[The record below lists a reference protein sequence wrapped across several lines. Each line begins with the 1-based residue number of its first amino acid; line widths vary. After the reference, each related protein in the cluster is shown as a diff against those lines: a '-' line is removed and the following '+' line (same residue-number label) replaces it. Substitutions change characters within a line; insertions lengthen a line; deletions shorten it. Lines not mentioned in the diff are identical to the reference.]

1 MPVDA
6 IPLLEELA
14 PLSSLPKSALAE
26 IAKLVRCRDFAPGER
41 IIARGDPGDAMYIIA
56 SGEVRV
62 PILDASGR
70 EKMIAK
76 LSRGQFF
83 GEMALMTGDPRT
95 ADVFA
100 EGPVSALVIEKE
112 GFHKITRETPSLA
125 RFLTQILAHRLTE
138 GGFMASKTI
147 GKYQLLGEL
156 GRGGMSVV
164 YNAVH
169 ISLNRPVAVKM
180 LSHELAFDECF
191 RASFQQEAR
200 IIAGLSHENIVQV
213 YDTEQAY
220 ATYFIMMEFIAGTSL
235 AKLIEASGR
244 LPASQVRDILIQM
257 CRALGF
263 AHDRG
268 IVHRDVKPSN
278 VIMTPDGRV
287 KLMDFGLARVQAA
300 EPKPEDEEVV
310 GTVEYMSPEQIRG
323 LAVDRRTDIYALGIV
338 AFEMLSGDV
347 PFRAENPYEVLRAH
361 VTEPLPPLRERAAG
375 VPEDL
380 VQFVERATRKDPAER
395 FQTLEEAERLLT
407 QRRAAGLPS
416 VREGKV
422 ITIFYAPSE
431 AGSVERAVA
440 ELRQSLIANP
450 NVRMATSTLTAPT

>member
-1 MPVDA
+1 MIGLRRNACAARSTERRRLSFRADSPRWDQGHVMLASSRVSTILPVQAKRAEAIMPVDA
-6 IPLLEELA
+6 IPLLEDLGS
-14 PLSSLPKSALAE
+14 LSSLTKPALAE
-26 IAKLVRCRDFAPGER
+26 IAKLGRFRDFAPGER
-41 IIARGDPGDAMYIIA
+41 I
-56 SGEVRV
+56 
-62 PILDASGR
+62 
-70 EKMIAK
+70 
-76 LSRGQFF
+76 
-83 GEMALMTGDPRT
+83 
-95 ADVFA
+95 
-100 EGPVSALVIEKE
+100 IEKE

-125 RFLTQILAHRLTE
+125 RFLTQILADRLTE

-169 ISLNRPVAVKM
+169 TSLNRPVAVKM
-180 LSHELAFDECF
+180 LNHELAFDERF

-200 IIAGLSHENIVQV
+200 VIAGLSHENIVQV

-244 LPASQVRDILIQM
+244 FPGSQARDILIQM

-287 KLMDFGLARVQAA
+287 KLMDFGLAQVQATEA
-300 EPKPEDEEVV
+300 KPDDEEVV

-323 LAVDRRTDIYALGIV
+323 
-338 AFEMLSGDV
+338 
-347 PFRAENPYEVLRAH
+347 P
-361 VTEPLPPLRERAAG
+361 
-375 VPEDL
+375 
-380 VQFVERATRKDPAER
+380 
-395 FQTLEEAERLLT
+395 
-407 QRRAAGLPS
+407 
-416 VREGKV
+416 
-422 ITIFYAPSE
+422 
-431 AGSVERAVA
+431 
-440 ELRQSLIANP
+440 
-450 NVRMATSTLTAPT
+450 

>member
-6 IPLLEELA
+6 IPLLEELGS
-14 PLSSLPKSALAE
+14 LSSLTKPALAE
-26 IAKLVRCRDFAPGER
+26 IAKLGRFRDFAPGER

-56 SGEVRV
+56 SGDVRV
-62 PILDASGR
+62 PILDARGR

-83 GEMALMTGDPRT
+83 GEMSLLTGDPRT

-125 RFLTQILAHRLTE
+125 RFLTQILADRLTE

-169 ISLNRPVAVKM
+169 TSLNRPVAVKM
-180 LSHELAFDECF
+180 LNHELAFDERF
-191 RASFQQEAR
+191 RASF
-200 IIAGLSHENIVQV
+200 H
-213 YDTEQAY
+213 
-220 ATYFIMMEFIAGTSL
+220 
-235 AKLIEASGR
+235 
-244 LPASQVRDILIQM
+244 
-257 CRALGF
+257 
-263 AHDRG
+263 
-268 IVHRDVKPSN
+268 HRDVKPSN

-310 GTVEYMSPEQIRG
+310 GTVEYMSPEQIRALG
-323 LAVDRRTDIYALGIV
+323 VDRRTDIYALGIM
-338 AFEMLSGDV
+338 AFEMLSGAV

-361 VTEPLPPLRERAAG
+361 VTKPLPPLRERSPG
-375 VPEDL
+375 VPDDL
-380 VQFVERATRKDPAER
+380 VQFVDRATRKDPAER

-407 QRRAAGLPS
+407 QGRAAGLPS

-431 AGSVERAVA
+431 AGSVERAIA

-450 NVRMATSTLTAPT
+450 HVRMATSTLTAPT

>member
-6 IPLLEELA
+6 IPLLEELG
-14 PLSSLPKSALAE
+14 PLSSLTKSALAG
-26 IAKLVRCRDFAPGER
+26 IVKLVRCRDFAPGER

-56 SGEVRV
+56 SGDVRV
-62 PILDASGR
+62 PILDARGR

-83 GEMALMTGDPRT
+83 GEMSLLTGDPRT

-125 RFLTQILAHRLTE
+125 RFLTQILADRLTE

-169 ISLNRPVAVKM
+169 TSLNRPVAVKM
-180 LSHELAFDECF
+180 LNHELAFDERF

-200 IIAGLSHENIVQV
+200 VIAGLSHENIVQV

-244 LPASQVRDILIQM
+244 FPESQARDILIQM

-263 AHDRG
+263 AHGHG

-310 GTVEYMSPEQIRG
+310 GTVEYMSPEQIRALG
-323 LAVDRRTDIYALGIV
+323 VDRRTDIYALGIM

-347 PFRAENPYEVLRAH
+347 PFRAENPYDVLRAH
-361 VTEPLPPLRERAAG
+361 VSEPVPPLRDRTAG

-407 QRRAAGLPS
+407 QGRAAGLPS

-431 AGSVERAVA
+431 AGSVERALA
-440 ELRQSLIANP
+440 ELRRSLIANP
-450 NVRMATSTLTAPT
+450 NVRLATSTLTAPT

>member
-14 PLSSLPKSALAE
+14 PLSSLTKSALAE
-26 IAKLVRCRDFAPGER
+26 IAKLVRFRDFAPGER

-56 SGEVRV
+56 SGDVRV

-125 RFLTQILAHRLTE
+125 RFLTQILADRLTE

-156 GRGGMSVV
+156 GRGGMSIV

-169 ISLNRPVAVKM
+169 TSLNRPVAVKM
-180 LSHELAFDECF
+180 LNHELALDERF

-200 IIAGLSHENIVQV
+200 VIAGLSHENIVQV

-235 AKLIEASGR
+235 TKLIEASGQ
-244 LPASQVRDILIQM
+244 LPESQVRDILIQM
-257 CRALGF
+257 CRALSF
-263 AHDRG
+263 AHRHG

-323 LAVDRRTDIYALGIV
+323 LGVDRRADIYALGIM

-347 PFRAENPYEVLRAH
+347 PFPAKNPYDVLRAH
-361 VTEPLPPLRERAAG
+361 VAEPLPPLRERSAG

-407 QRRAAGLPS
+407 QGRAAGLPS

-431 AGSVERAVA
+431 AGSVERAITA
-440 ELRQSLIANP
+440 LHQSLVANP
-450 NVRMATSTLTAPT
+450 NVRMATSTLTAPI

>member
-1 MPVDA
+1 MRDDTM
-6 IPLLEELA
+6 LLKELD
-14 PLSSLPKSALAE
+14 PFSSLTRSALAG
-26 IAKLVRCRDFAPGER
+26 IVKLVRFRDFAPGER
-41 IIARGDPGDAMYIIA
+41 IIAKGDPGDAMYIIA
-56 SGEVRV
+56 SGDVRV

-70 EKMIAK
+70 EKMIAR

-83 GEMALMTGDPRT
+83 GEMSLMTGDLRA
-95 ADVFA
+95 ADVLA
-100 EGPVSALVIEKE
+100 EGSVRTLVIEKE
-112 GFHKITRETPSLA
+112 GFHKIMRETPSLA
-125 RFLTQILAHRLTE
+125 RFLTQILAERLSE

-147 GKYQLLGEL
+147 GRYQLLGEL

-169 ISLNRPVAVKM
+169 LSLNRPVAVKM
-180 LSHELAFDECF
+180 LNHELAFDERF

-200 IIAGLSHENIVQV
+200 VIARLSHENIVQV

-235 AKLIEASGR
+235 SKLIEASGR
-244 LPASQVRDILIQM
+244 LPESQARDILIQM
-257 CRALGF
+257 CRALDF
-263 AHDRG
+263 AHGRG

-278 VIMTPDGRV
+278 VIVTPDGRA
-287 KLMDFGLARVQAA
+287 KLMDFGLARVQTAA
-300 EPKPEDEEVV
+300 PKPEDEEVV

-323 LAVDRRTDIYALGIV
+323 LGVDRRTDIYALGIM
-338 AFEMLSGDV
+338 AFEMLSGNV
-347 PFRAENPYEVLRAH
+347 PFRAENPYDVLVAH
-361 VTEPLPPLRERAAG
+361 VTKPLPRLREHVAG

-380 VQFVERATRKDPAER
+380 VQFVERATRKDPAAR

-407 QRRAAGLPS
+407 QGCAVGLPS

-431 AGSVERAVA
+431 AGSVERAIA
-440 ELRQSLIANP
+440 ELRHSLGVNP
-450 NVRMATSTLTAPT
+450 NVRMATSTLTAPG